1 MVTGKRCAAGWNY
14 RSAAGSMRR
23 WEKFWERDMVWED
36 VQRIRAQAPLVLN
49 ITNYVVMNTTANALL
64 AIGASPVMAH
74 AIEEAEDM
82 ARIAQALVINIGTL
96 SAPWVESMFKAGRV
110 ARERG
115 IGIVLDPVG
124 CGATAYRTQTAQDL
138 LREIRPTVVRGN
150 ASEIRALY
158 RSGGNTKGVDSR
170 DDPDDVMADA
180 KALAH
185 SAGCVVSVSGAVDLI
200 TDGERVARVA
210 NGHALMPR
218 VTGMGCTASAITG
231 AFLAV
236 NADIP
241 AAASHAMA
249 AMGIAGE
256 IAGAAAAGPG
266 SFQMKFLDALYQL
279 DGAQLSTRLKLA

>member
-1 MVTGKRCAAGWNY
+1 
-14 RSAAGSMRR
+14 
-23 WEKFWERDMVWED
+23 MVWDD
-36 VQRIRAQAPLVLN
+36 VQRIQAQAPLVLN

-96 SAPWVESMFKAGRV
+96 SGPWVESMFTAGRV
-110 ARERG
+110 ARKRG

-124 CGATAYRTQTAQDL
+124 CGATAYRTRTAQEL
-138 LREIRPTVVRGN
+138 MREIRPSVVRGN
-150 ASEIRALY
+150 ASEIKALLH
-158 RSGGNTKGVDSR
+158 SGGNTKGVDSR
-170 DDPDDVMADA
+170 DDPDAVITDA
-180 KALAH
+180 RELART
-185 SAGCVVSVSGAVDLI
+185 AGCVVSVSGAVDLV

-236 NADIP
+236 NGDAQ
-241 AAASHAMA
+241 AAATHAMA

-256 IAGAAAAGPG
+256 IAGDTAAGPG
-266 SFQMKFLDALYQL
+266 SFQVNFLDALYRL
-279 DGAQLSTRLKLA
+279 DEAQINTRLKQA